1 MLTVDVP
8 PLQSIGVD
16 VEETTNWVGSLT
28 VMVVTASQPM
38 KSVTV
43 NEYVPAGK
51 VWLPEPV

>member
-16 VEETTNWVGSLT
+16 VDEATNWVGSLT
-28 VMVVTASQPM
+28 MMVVTASQPL

-43 NEYVPAGK
+43 NEYVPAVN
-51 VWLPEPV
+51 VWLPVPV